1 MTTDGDRQY
10 GVTLILKDETQ
21 TRLLG
26 ETCGRV
32 ATPGLV
38 IALRGG
44 LGVGKT
50 TFVSGLSQGL
60 GSPDR
65 AKSPT
70 FTLIEEH
77 MGGRLP
83 LYHIDLYR
91 LGDDAGKELDL
102 LDEYWFGEGVCAV
115 EWAQLL
121 EDALPDERID
131 LHLIETAEAGSVLE
145 TAAEGAEAAHD
156 GADRRELGESGR
168 AAILSARGDAAV
180 RTLQEW
186 MTLWPC

>member
-1 MTTDGDRQY
+1 MLR
-10 GVTLILKDETQ
+10 DETQ

-26 ETCGRV
+26 EACGRV

-44 LGVGKT
+44 VGVGKT

-77 MGGRLP
+77 TGGRLP

-121 EDALPDERID
+121 EDALPDGRID
-131 LHLIETAEAGSVLE
+131 LHLVETAESGDVLD
-145 TAAEGAEAAHD
+145 TAVEGTEEARD
-156 GADRRELGESGR
+156 GAGRRELGGSGR
-168 AAILSARGDAAV
+168 TAILSARGDAAV